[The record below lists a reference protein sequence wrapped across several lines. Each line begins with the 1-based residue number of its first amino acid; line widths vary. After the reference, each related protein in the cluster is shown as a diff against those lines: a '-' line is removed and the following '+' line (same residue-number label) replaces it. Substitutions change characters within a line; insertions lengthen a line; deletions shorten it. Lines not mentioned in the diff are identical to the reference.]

1 MSVLNFDSD
10 GGDAVSARS
19 DYVDR
24 AEALSMLGVK
34 PQTLYS
40 YVSRGLIRRLSHPDE
55 RISFYSREDVLRLRA
70 RSVARSGHGPAAAS
84 ALHWGEPVLT
94 TSITELTADGQRY
107 RGHSAI
113 DLARSNCSFEAVAE
127 LLWTGR
133 AVREHATWS
142 TDLSTHAVAT
152 QLGGIV
158 RLSPEL
164 HIRQL
169 LAEMVMVLGLADGGQ
184 PSPGSIDTDIAAA
197 ERLLHAMAGTF
208 GYIGPAK
215 RFVRIVKGE
224 HLADGLA
231 RALGV
236 APTQT
241 NLQAL
246 NAALILIAD
255 HEFTPATFAA
265 RIAASVG
272 SDLWSCI
279 GAALQV
285 QFGPGLSLRCDRV
298 EQLLAASSRHVRG
311 APDDD
316 GMLWSAPMPIG
327 FSHPL
332 YASGDP
338 RADMLLELATEIR
351 RQGTASA
358 PERPGTNR
366 RRQHLTMDEALV
378 LFCRSLGMARHV
390 AGGFLALGRAAGW
403 IAHVFEQRAQGFL
416 IRPRG
421 KFVASA
427 NLLAPDGAKD

>member
-1 MSVLNFDSD
+1 MSVLNVASE
-10 GGDAVSARS
+10 GDAAQARA

-24 AEALSMLGVK
+24 AEALAMLGVK

-55 RISFYSREDVLRLRA
+55 RASFYNREDVLRMRA

-84 ALHWGEPVLT
+84 AMHWGEPVLT
-94 TSITELTADGQRY
+94 TSITELTVDGPRY

-113 DLARSNCSFEAVAE
+113 KLAHSNCSFEAVAE
-127 LLWTGR
+127 LLWTGGGL
-133 AVREHATWS
+133 RECATWA
-142 TDLSTHAVAT
+142 TDLATDAVAA

-169 LAEMVMVLGLADGGQ
+169 LTEVVMVMGLADSRQ
-184 PSPGSIDTDIAAA
+184 PSSDAADADIARAQ
-197 ERLLHAMAGTF
+197 RLLHAMAGTF

-215 RFVRIVKGE
+215 RFVPIEKGE
-224 HLADGLA
+224 HVAHGLA
-231 RALGV
+231 RAMGI

-241 NLQAL
+241 NVRAL

-272 SDLWSCI
+272 SDLSSCI

-285 QFGPGLSLRCDRV
+285 QFGPGLGLRCDKV
-298 EQLLAASSRHVRG
+298 EQLLAASSRQARG
-311 APDDD
+311 PLDDD
-316 GMLWSAPMPIG
+316 GMLRSEPVPIG

-332 YASGDP
+332 YAAGDP
-338 RADMLLELATEIR
+338 RADMMLEFVSEIR
-351 RQGTASA
+351 RQDT
-358 PERPGTNR
+358 PEGPDRLANK
-366 RRQHLTMDEALV
+366 RRQHLTLDEALV

-421 KFVASA
+421 KFVANVSS
-427 NLLAPDGAKD
+427 LTPDGAKG

>member
-1 MSVLNFDSD
+1 MSVLNVASEA
-10 GGDAVSARS
+10 DAAQVRS

-24 AEALSMLGVK
+24 AEALAMLGVK

-55 RISFYSREDVLRLRA
+55 RVSYYNREDVLRMRA

-84 ALHWGEPVLT
+84 AMHWGEPVLT
-94 TSITELTADGQRY
+94 TSITELTVDGPRY
-107 RGHSAI
+107 RGRSAI
-113 DLARSNCSFEAVAE
+113 ELARSNCSFEAVAE
-127 LLWTGR
+127 SLWAGGSPCER
-133 AVREHATWS
+133 ATWAS
-142 TDLSTHAVAT
+142 DLATDAVAA

-158 RLSPEL
+158 RISPEL

-169 LAEMVMVLGLADGGQ
+169 LTEVVMVMGLADARQ
-184 PSPGSIDTDIAAA
+184 PSSGGANAEIAKAQ
-197 ERLLHAMAGTF
+197 RLLHAMAGTF

-215 RFVRIVKGE
+215 RFVPIEKSERIA
-224 HLADGLA
+224 HGLA
-231 RALGV
+231 RAMGI
-236 APTQT
+236 AQT
-241 NLQAL
+241 RTTLRAL
-246 NAALILIAD
+246 NAALILMAD

-272 SDLWSCI
+272 SDLSSCI

-285 QFGPGLSLRCDRV
+285 QFGPDLGLRCDKV
-298 EQLLAASSRHVRG
+298 EQLLAASSQQARESV
-311 APDDD
+311 DDD
-316 GMLWSAPMPIG
+316 GMLRSEPVPIG

-332 YASGDP
+332 YAAGDP
-338 RADMLLELATEIR
+338 RADMMLEFATEIR
-351 RQGTASA
+351 RQGTPAKMDRTA
-358 PERPGTNR
+358 NK
-366 RRQHLTMDEALV
+366 RRQHLTLDEALV

-421 KFVASA
+421 KFVASTPS
-427 NLLAPDGAKD
+427 LMPDSAKD